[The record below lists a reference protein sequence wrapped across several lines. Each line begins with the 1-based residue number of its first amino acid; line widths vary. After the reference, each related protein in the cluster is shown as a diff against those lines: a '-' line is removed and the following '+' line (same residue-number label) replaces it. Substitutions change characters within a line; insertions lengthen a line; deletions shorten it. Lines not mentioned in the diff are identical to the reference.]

1 MVSCS
6 STYINSMLSSSL
18 RFIIFCWA
26 SLRDTGYCI
35 FVFTPPLAVLRASEE
50 PVVLPLGPLAALLDA
65 I

>member
-1 MVSCS
+1 
-6 STYINSMLSSSL
+6 MLSSSL

-50 PVVLPLGPLAALLDA
+50 PVVLPLGPLAALLEA